1 MPRREH
7 VMRADQALVRR
18 RIIMSGSKLAAMR
31 ETAEALLDSGKG
43 ILAADESLP
52 VVRERFA
59 AIGLHSSTQNRRA
72 YREMLFRTPHIAAFI
87 SGAILFD
94 ETIRERAADGIPM
107 IDILKGQDVI
117 PGITVDRGTKSLA
130 LFPGERIT
138 EGIDGLRYRL
148 MEYKELGARF
158 TKWRA
163 VVKIGH
169 QIPSPA
175 CIAANVNLLACFS
188 ALSQEAGLLPVVE
201 PEVLFEGDHTLS
213 LCEDITNRVLR
224 ALFHTLED
232 YRVDLAAVIL
242 KANMVTPGSHCRKQ
256 ASVEEVAFA
265 TLHCLRDSVPRQVPG
280 IVFLSGGQ
288 TEAEATARLNA
299 ICQLSSGP
307 WKLSFAFGRALKESA
322 LRIWEGLQSNVPE
335 AQRVLLHRAWCNSLA
350 QGGQYNPEM
359 EHTSIQPR
367 EAVALCA

>member
-1 MPRREH
+1 
-7 VMRADQALVRR
+7 MRVDQALVRR

-31 ETAEALLDSGKG
+31 ETAEALLASGKG

-72 YREMLFRTPHIAAFI
+72 YREMLFRTPDIAAFI

-117 PGITVDRGTKSLA
+117 PGVTVDRGTKSLA

-148 MEYKELGARF
+148 MEYKDLGARF

-188 ALSQEAGLLPVVE
+188 ALSQEAG
-201 PEVLFEGDHTLS
+201 S
-213 LCEDITNRVLR
+213 
-224 ALFHTLED
+224 A
-232 YRVDLAAVIL
+232 
-242 KANMVTPGSHCRKQ
+242 
-256 ASVEEVAFA
+256 
-265 TLHCLRDSVPRQVPG
+265 
-280 IVFLSGGQ
+280 
-288 TEAEATARLNA
+288 
-299 ICQLSSGP
+299 SSG
-307 WKLSFAFGRALKESA
+307 
-322 LRIWEGLQSNVPE
+322 
-335 AQRVLLHRAWCNSLA
+335 
-350 QGGQYNPEM
+350 
-359 EHTSIQPR
+359 
-367 EAVALCA
+367 